1 MEKLPTHVTKFSVTL
16 HSQNCFGCS
25 CCWLL
30 VLNQPALIYPALHS
44 PTERLQV
51 TQQGNLLYGLDNYL
65 HKLEEISRKRN
76 PAQGSV
82 QEAYF
87 RKSAHG
93 HLVAKTGEEVK
104 GQRNKKRQMK
114 VENRKMTNK
123 AGVWCFLTSCVWIV
137 EVGVQAFVQEPC
149 QLLNTPLLHILH
161 KLLQICLME
170 ADKRKG
176 RRG

>member
-16 HSQNCFGCS
+16 HSRNCFGCS
-25 CCWLL
+25 CCLL
-30 VLNQPALIYPALHS
+30 LALNQPALIYPPLHS

-87 RKSAHG
+87 RKSVHG

-104 GQRNKKRQMK
+104 GLHNKKKDKWRLKIEKWQTRLGCD
-114 VENRKMTNK
+114 V
-123 AGVWCFLTSCVWIV
+123 FLPPVSGSWKL
-137 EVGVQAFVQEPC
+137 GSR
-149 QLLNTPLLHILH
+149 PLSRNLVNFSIFLCCTYS
-161 KLLQICLME
+161 INFFRF
-170 ADKRKG
+170 A
-176 RRG
+176 